1 MSARTFVRFP
11 YSLAVRALVM
21 VLLATAVAVAGT
33 FVRPLPAA
41 AAGPKVV
48 VVVGPTHSATAAYIT
63 HGKAIAAQARSLG
76 ASVTEIYTPRATW
89 ARVSAAAQGAKLF
102 VYLGHGSGYPS
113 PYGWDPAK
121 RDGMGLN
128 PVDGVGTT
136 SPVKY
141 YGESL
146 IASTIRFAP
155 NAVVLLNHLCYAS
168 GSGEPGMAEP
178 SWAVARQRVDNYAAG
193 FIGAG
198 AGAVIA
204 TAYRDVSYDVR
215 AVLTGQNMLAAWRA
229 NPAYQGHERSFN
241 SVRRVGFVNYL
252 DPDNASSTFY
262 RALTTKA
269 AFTSASPAPAAKP
282 APFVATTTVA
292 ARLRTKPYE
301 TSGTVVILS
310 KGTRVTVAAR
320 LVSDSKGRTWAPVRT
335 SSGKTGY
342 VAAWLLQFG
351 GTAAA
356 ATDVILRSSP
366 YLTARKLETLRAG
379 TRVTVL
385 GRTIDRAYRVWL
397 KVRAPS
403 GQTGVVAAWLMRP

>member
-1 MSARTFVRFP
+1 VP
-11 YSLAVRALVM
+11 
-21 VLLATAVAVAGT
+21 VLLATGLAVSGT
-33 FVRPLPAA
+33 FVRPQPAA

-48 VVVGPTHSATAAYIT
+48 VVVGPTHSATAGYIT
-63 HGKAIAAQARSLG
+63 HAKAIAAQARSLG

-141 YGESL
+141 YGESR
-146 IASTIRFAP
+146 IGSTIRFAP

-193 FIGAG
+193 FISAG

-215 AVLTGQNMLAAWRA
+215 AILTGQNMLAAWRA
-229 NPAYQGHERSFN
+229 NPAYNSHERSFN
-241 SVRRVGFVNYL
+241 STRHAGFVTYL
-252 DPDNASSTFY
+252 DPDAPSSSFY

-269 AFTSASPAPAAKP
+269 TFTSASPAPAP
-282 APFVATTTVA
+282 APAAFTAITTVT
-292 ARLRTKPYE
+292 ARLRAKPYE
-301 TSGTVVILS
+301 TSGTVAILAP
-310 KGTRVTVAAR
+310 GTRTAVAAQ
-320 LVSDSKGRTWAPVRT
+320 LVSDSKGRTWAPVKT

-342 VAAWLLQFG
+342 VAAWLLRFS
-351 GTAAA
+351 GTAVA
-356 ATDVILRSSP
+356 ATNVVLRSSP
-366 YLTARKLETLRAG
+366 YLMATRIETVRAG
-379 TRVTVL
+379 TRVSVL
-385 GRTIDRAYRVWL
+385 GSIRDTSYRIWL
-397 KVRAPS
+397 KVKTPS
-403 GQTGVVAAWLMRP
+403 GNTGLMAAWLMRP